1 MRRRF
6 TVYLIHRTGHD
17 APRQTPQGELQMAT
31 QAGKESKGTALV
43 TGASSGI
50 GAVYADRLAR
60 RGYDLILVARD
71 GQRLSGLAERLTRET
86 GRHVDTVSADL
97 TVKADVRRIE
107 ERLRADRAI
116 TMLVNNAGVGATASL
131 VDSDVDELE
140 KMIDLNVTA
149 LTRLTAA
156 AVPGFVERGNGVVI
170 NISSIVALSPEL
182 LNGTYSGTKAYVL
195 NLTQS
200 LHHEVG
206 DKGVQL
212 QAVLPGATSTA
223 FWDRAGLAVEHLPT
237 QIVMTAEDMVDAALA
252 GLDQGELVTIP
263 SLPDAA
269 DWERLNNARQHLQ
282 PNLSHKVPAARYTQA
297 KAA

>member
-1 MRRRF
+1 
-6 TVYLIHRTGHD
+6 
-17 APRQTPQGELQMAT
+17 MAT
-31 QAGKESKGTALV
+31 QTGKGTALV

-71 GQRLSGLAERLTRET
+71 AARLNALAERLTTET
-86 GRHVDTVSADL
+86 GRRIDTITADL

-107 ERLRADRAI
+107 ERLRADAGI

-131 VDSDVDELE
+131 IDSDVDALE
-140 KMIDLNVTA
+140 TMIDLNVTA

-156 AVPGFVERGNGVVI
+156 VVPGFVARGNGIVI
-170 NISSIVALSPEL
+170 NISSIVALSPET

-223 FWDRAGLAVEHLPT
+223 FWDRAGLPVEHLPS
-237 QIVMTAEDMVDAALA
+237 QIVMSAEDMVDAALA

-269 DWERLNNARQHLQ
+269 DWERLNSARQQLQ
-282 PNLSHKVPAARYTQA
+282 PNLSHKLPAARYKRVPATA
-297 KAA
+297 